1 MHIPTSMYTFASA
14 MDTRTQ
20 ILNKNFEAMC
30 KHGFQGLRTDKV
42 IAELNITKGA
52 FYHYFPS
59 KDSVGYAVVDEII
72 YPFYTG
78 CWENLMK
85 PNQHVIDSFIETL
98 TKIKSFTTPE
108 TIHLGCPLNNL
119 IQEMA
124 PLDDGFRKRL
134 VKVTA
139 KIKQHI
145 VEALNYGIKTK
156 QVKSDISVNETAIF
170 ILAAFEG
177 SYSMGKIFQDYTDF
191 SNCFDQLFNF
201 LNTLKN

>member
-1 MHIPTSMYTFASA
+1 MYTFVSA
-14 MDTRTQ
+14 MDTRTL
-20 ILNKNFEAMC
+20 ILNKNYEAMC

-78 CWENLMK
+78 CWSNLIK
-85 PNQHVIDSFIETL
+85 KDQHVIDSFIETL
-98 TKIKSFTTPE
+98 TEIKSFSTAE

-139 KIKQHI
+139 KIKQYMS
-145 VEALNYGIKTK
+145 EALTYGIQNN
-156 QVKSDISVNETAIF
+156 QVKPDIKVEETAIF

-177 SYSMGKIFQDYTDF
+177 SYSMGKIFQDYNAF
-191 SNCFDQLFNF
+191 SNCFEQLFDF
-201 LNTLKN
+201 LNNLKT